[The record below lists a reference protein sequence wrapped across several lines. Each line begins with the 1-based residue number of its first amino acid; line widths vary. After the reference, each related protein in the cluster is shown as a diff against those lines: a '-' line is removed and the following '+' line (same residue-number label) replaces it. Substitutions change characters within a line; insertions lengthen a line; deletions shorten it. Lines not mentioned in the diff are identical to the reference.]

1 MNLEGLKFLS
11 HYITTL
17 LHPSLIHTL
26 PLHFIRSCNP
36 PPSPLPLGPLPNP
49 IALLPLPLN
58 DNHCLHFIVPSPPPW
73 QPLPLPLTVFIS
85 IPSQWHSLPLPLSS
99 FHTSKFHTS
108 PSPNPNDTLN
118 FYLLCGHSLSSFHHS
133 TSHPLITWHPLPP
146 HLYHTLPF
154 WDTHCLHVIVPA
166 PMSILQFFDLGWV
179 GENGDSF
186 PLCKCVDL
194 SERKLNIIRHSE
206 QRHQWYAAMLRLP
219 D

>member
-1 MNLEGLKFLS
+1 MTAF
-11 HYITTL
+11 TL
-17 LHPSLIHTL
+17 TS
-26 PLHFIRSCNP
+26 N
-36 PPSPLPLGPLPNP
+36 
-49 IALLPLPLN
+49 
-58 DNHCLHFIVPSPPPW
+58 CLHFH
-73 QPLPLPLTVFIS
+73 PLPMTLFTLTSVFIS
-85 IPSQWHSLPLPLSS
+85 YIKISYIPPP
-99 FHTSKFHTS
+99 
-108 PSPNPNDTLN
+108 PNPNDTLN
-118 FYLLCGHSLSSFHHS
+118 FYLLCGHSPSSFHHS

-194 SERKLNIIRHSE
+194 SERKLNNIRHLE